1 MERHSFRLVLGKS
14 PKVMRK
20 LCLSTIFPQQEIWR
34 NYGIYALFIC
44 SVRKTNLGLAYIKD
58 HNLDCA
64 CVFREIFAIMSAL
77 LGRTWFAHPCMVKL
91 LWKNM
96 FLRKNL
102 FKAADPCVSNLHQS
116 TFYLSDFLLACFDSM
131 LNRMDC

>member
-58 HNLDCA
+58 HNLDCV
-64 CVFREIFAIMSAL
+64 CVLREIFAIMSAL
-77 LGRTWFAHPCMVKL
+77 LGRT
-91 LWKNM
+91 
-96 FLRKNL
+96 
-102 FKAADPCVSNLHQS
+102 
-116 TFYLSDFLLACFDSM
+116 
-131 LNRMDC
+131 